1 MVMNYRSQQMVRTY
15 ATIIENP
22 VNRSVHH
29 RDVER
34 IHQRPAGRDA

>member
-1 MVMNYRSQQMVRTY
+1 MMNYRSQQMVRTY

-22 VNRSVHH
+22 VSRSSHH

-34 IHQRPAGRDA
+34 VHQCPAGRDT